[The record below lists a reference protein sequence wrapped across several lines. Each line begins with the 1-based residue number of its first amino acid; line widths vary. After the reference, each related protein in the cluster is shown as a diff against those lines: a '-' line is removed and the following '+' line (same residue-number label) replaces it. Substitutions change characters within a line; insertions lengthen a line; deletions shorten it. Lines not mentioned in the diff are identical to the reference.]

1 MKGIK
6 NAFWFILVLPFII
19 SCNQKKIE
27 QLEARNDSLVNQA
40 NLKEASINEFLA
52 AFNEIQGNLDSIKAT
67 EMIISETTEGK
78 TELKRA
84 QKDQINEDINKIY
97 ELLLENK
104 QRVASLKKQLGNSN
118 FQIGEL
124 EKMIDNLGKEIEAK
138 DAEIEQLR
146 ADLEKMNIKITKLT
160 KDVEDLTEESAI
172 KSGKIK
178 EQAEEIEDKTIE
190 LNTAYYVVGGKK
202 ELMDNNVITKEGGFI
217 GIGAS
222 KVIKQDFNEGLF
234 KKIDIRQFSKL
245 NIPGKKVEIVSNHPA
260 ESYTLAGDKGNWVL
274 QIKDYNAFWKSSKYL
289 VVVAD

>member
-1 MKGIK
+1 MKILK
-6 NAFWFILVLPFII
+6 SAFWIMLTLPFIL

-27 QLEARNDSLVNQA
+27 QLELRNDSLVNQA

-67 EMIISETTEGK
+67 EMIITEATGGK
-78 TELKRA
+78 TELKKA

-104 QRVASLKKQLGNSN
+104 QKVASLKKQLGNTN

-124 EKMIDNLGKEIEAK
+124 EKMIDNLGKEIEVK

-160 KDVEDLTEESAI
+160 QDVEELTEENEI
-172 KSGKIK
+172 KSGKIR
-178 EQAEEIEDKTIE
+178 EQAEEIENQTIE
-190 LNTAYYVVGGKK
+190 LNTGFYVVGGKK
-202 ELMDNNVITKEGGFI
+202 ELMDSNVITKEGGFI

-222 KVIKQDFNEGLF
+222 KVIRQDFNEGLF
-234 KKIDIRQFSKL
+234 KKIDIREFKKL
-245 NIPGKKVEIVSNHPA
+245 NMTGKKVEIVSTHPA

-274 QIKDYNAFWKSSKYL
+274 QIKDYKAFWKSSKYL
-289 VVVAD
+289 VVVSD